1 VAAGE
6 RQQARGI
13 RAGALGSSAAV
24 WLLAFAAGALGQ
36 QHGGQLS
43 YSSLLQV
50 VAYEP
55 ISNTNLAT
63 TQLSAL
69 MFETLVERNP
79 HGSGV
84 VPMLAESFQS
94 DPNSITFQLKRNVKW
109 HDGESFSAEDVK
121 FTTELLQHP
130 KTVSALKDE
139 FAFISGVEVLDP
151 FTVRFSFRQPL
162 AQPENFFLGLYVI
175 PRHRFRVFE
184 LDHTTGQDIFLSC
197 RFKDVPVRKSPSNDA
212 PQAGLLQPKAVVQVL
227 AQQNDWFHVR
237 VIERGTA
244 NLEGWTD
251 QYRRYLTDE
260 PIEFFTE
267 PVGTGPYQFK
277 GVDTNGNI
285 VLEAYS
291 SYHRGPAYI
300 DRVRRRRSSDK
311 NTMINRLI
319 SDVLDLIPETPFE
332 DIARIRTSGVC
343 QTVEYPSL
351 KFAGF
356 AYNCKNRLLS
366 RREVRRA
373 FTLGLNRQE
382 LLQTYYQGHGT
393 VLPGPFSP
401 HSWGYDFELEA
412 LPYDPQLARDTLGPL
427 LSSPEAKAKLK
438 IIVSNDRKP
447 EDYNVCQAFVSVLQE
462 LGFAAEVATLERS
475 VFDEALERGN
485 FDIAYLEWIFD
496 YSYNIRPLFFPGG
509 ALNFSRYSNPALA
522 AAFDRLDAANTAEAR
537 LQTVTEIQQILRED
551 CPYTFLWSTQNV
563 ASVNR
568 KVSNIKSSNIDPYSF
583 FQRITEWWIAENE
596 E

>member
-1 VAAGE
+1 MPRGTWSGLLGAG
-6 RQQARGI
+6 
-13 RAGALGSSAAV
+13 L
-24 WLLAFAAGALGQ
+24 LLAHSAVALSQ

-43 YSSLLQV
+43 YSSLLQI

-63 TQLSAL
+63 TQLAAL
-69 MFETLVERNP
+69 LFETLVERNP

-84 VPMLAESFQS
+84 VPMLAESYKA
-94 DPNSITFQLKRNVKW
+94 DPNSITFHLKRNVKW
-109 HDGESFSAEDVK
+109 HDGEAFSAEDVK
-121 FTTELLQHP
+121 FTAELIENP
-130 KTVSALKDE
+130 KTLSPLKDE
-139 FAFISGVEVLDP
+139 YAFLDHVEVLDP
-151 FTVRFSFRQPL
+151 YTVRFFFRQPL
-162 AQPENFFLGLYVI
+162 SQAENYFLGLYII

-197 RFKDVPVRKSPSNDA
+197 RFKDVPVRKSASKEA
-212 PQAGLLQPKAVVQVL
+212 PQAGLLQPKTVVQVL
-227 AQQNDWFHVR
+227 GQQNDWFHVR
-237 VIERGTA
+237 VVERGTP

-251 QYRRYLTDE
+251 QYRRFLVDE

-285 VLEAYS
+285 VLEAFS
-291 SYHRGPAYI
+291 AYHRGPAYI

-343 QTVEYPSL
+343 QTIEYPSL

-356 AYNCKNRLLS
+356 AYNFKNRLLA
-366 RREVRRA
+366 RRDVRRA
-373 FTLGLNRQE
+373 LTSSIDRQE

-393 VLPGPFSP
+393 VLSGPFSP
-401 HSWGYDFELEA
+401 HSWGYDFELEP
-412 LPYDPQLARDTLGPL
+412 LPFDPQLARDTLGPL
-427 LSSPEAKAKLK
+427 LSLPEAKAKLR

-447 EDYNVCQAFVSVLQE
+447 EDFNVCQAFASALQD
-462 LGFAAEVATLERS
+462 LGFTAEVATLERS
-475 VFDEALERGN
+475 VFDEALASGS
-485 FDIAYLEWIFD
+485 FDIAYLEWVFD
-496 YSYNIRPLFFPGG
+496 YSYNIRPLFYPGG
-509 ALNFSRYSNPALA
+509 ALNYIGYDNPALA
-522 AAFDRLDAANTAEAR
+522 SAFDRLDAAPTGEAK
-537 LQTVTEIQQILRED
+537 LQLVTEIQQVLRED

-583 FQRITEWWIAENE
+583 FQRITEWWISEAEE
-596 E
+596 

>member
-1 VAAGE
+1 V
-6 RQQARGI
+6 
-13 RAGALGSSAAV
+13 
-24 WLLAFAAGALGQ
+24 ALGQ

-63 TQLSAL
+63 TQLSVL
-69 MFETLVERNP
+69 IFETLVERNP

-84 VPMLAESFQS
+84 VPMLAESYQA
-94 DPNSITFQLKRNVKW
+94 DPNSITFRLKRNVKW
-109 HDGESFSAEDVK
+109 HDGEPFSAEDVK
-121 FTTELLQHP
+121 FTADLLAHP
-130 KTVSALKDE
+130 KTLSPLHNE
-139 FAFISGVEVLDP
+139 FGFIDRVEVLDP
-151 FTVRFSFRQPL
+151 YTVRFYFRNPL
-162 AQPENFFLGLYVI
+162 AQAEHYFLGLYII
-175 PRHRFRVFE
+175 PRHRFRIFE
-184 LDHTTGQDIFLSC
+184 LDHTTGQDIYLAC
-197 RFKDVPVRKSPSNDA
+197 RFKDVPVRQAPSNDA
-212 PQAGLLQPKAVVQVL
+212 PQLGLLQPKTVVRVL
-227 AQQNDWFHVR
+227 GQQKDWFHVR
-237 VIERGTA
+237 VTARGIA

-251 QYRRYLTDE
+251 QYRRHLAEE

-267 PVGTGPYQFK
+267 PVGTGPYRFQ

-285 VLEAYS
+285 LLEAFS
-291 SYHRGPAYI
+291 GYHRDPAYI

-332 DIARIRTSGVC
+332 DIARIRTSGMC
-343 QTVEYPSL
+343 QTIEYPSL

-356 AYNCKNRLLS
+356 AYNFKNKLLA

-373 FTLGLNRQE
+373 LTLGLNRQE

-401 HSWGYDFELEA
+401 HSWGYDFELEP
-412 LPYDPQLARDTLGPL
+412 LPHDPQLARDTFGPL
-427 LSSPEAKAKLK
+427 LSAPEAKSKLR

-447 EDYNVCQAFVSVLQE
+447 EDYNVCQAFASVLQD
-462 LGFAAEVATLERS
+462 LGLAAEVQTLERS
-475 VFDEALERGN
+475 VFDETLQRGN
-485 FDIAYLEWIFD
+485 FDIAYVEWVFD
-496 YSYNIRPLFFPGG
+496 YAYNIRPLFGPSG
-509 ALNFSRYSNPALA
+509 ALNFIGYNNPQLG
-522 AAFDRLDAANTAEAR
+522 AAFDRLDAASTAEAK

-596 E
+596 Q